1 MSTIS
6 RLDPIVHL
14 AATRT
19 FIGWLCSDP
28 NNVKLLEEVGDSP
41 IDYATLTLSHPSI
54 TCVMDKEDPNVFN
67 HLAYTAGR
75 WNFIMKLD
83 EYPSWKNRFM
93 NSFGPDDVEFT
104 IHVNLDGLW
113 LAKKQLNY
121 NTTTDSITLDKQFAP
136 DIMEQILKP
145 FRTRVANI
153 VRGYE
158 TYLKEPARYDNLR
171 QLLKIKTRKK
181 K

>member
-28 NNVKLLEEVGDSP
+28 NNVKLFEEVGDTT

-121 NTTTDSITLDKQFAP
+121 NTTRIQLHWISSSLRISWSKFLNYSGLALP
-136 DIMEQILKP
+136 ILCVDMKL
-145 FRTRVANI
+145 T
-153 VRGYE
+153 
-158 TYLKEPARYDNLR
+158 
-171 QLLKIKTRKK
+171 
-181 K
+181 